1 MSGTHMRWQVRT
13 QRPIAYDVIKT
24 PPLFDPANDALMAWG
39 RPGGRRFVVVDG
51 EVARHH
57 GAALRNYFTQRG
69 VDARI
74 VVFPGG
80 EEHKSVEIWQDILR
94 ALDAFPIHRRDE
106 PIIAIGGGVLT
117 DVVAFVAASYR
128 RSVPHI
134 KVPTT
139 LMGYIDASLGIK
151 AGINFNGNKN
161 RLGSFEPPL
170 AVLLD
175 KSLLSTLPRRHLL
188 NGVCEIIKLAVIRD
202 ARLFEALE
210 RHGAASVAAQFGNPA
225 GDLILDGA
233 IGGMLDELTPNL
245 YEEELARKVDF
256 GHTFSYGLETRHE
269 QRLLHGEAVL
279 LDILVSSVIAERR
292 RLLPQV
298 EAARIFSLV
307 GILGIEPEFGLLD
320 AAIMWRSLLD
330 RIEHRNGQ
338 QRVPLPDGIVSCTFV
353 NDITRAELDAALHA
367 LHARPKDSHEPAL
380 ER

>member
-338 QRVPLPDGIVSCTFV
+338 QRVPLPDGIGSCTFV